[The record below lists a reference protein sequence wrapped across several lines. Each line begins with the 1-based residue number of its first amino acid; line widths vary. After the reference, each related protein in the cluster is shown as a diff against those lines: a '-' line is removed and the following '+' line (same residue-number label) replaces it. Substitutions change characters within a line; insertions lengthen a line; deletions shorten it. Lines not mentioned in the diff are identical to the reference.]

1 MLQISYQQLKI
12 NKVLLYNAEVLFA
25 AKLIDN
31 VEIGP
36 TLITNSNITQHI

>member
-31 VEIGP
+31 VEIGDVCV
-36 TLITNSNITQHI
+36 LE